1 MIITGLWLQH
11 FRNISDHTWSFEPGL
26 NVFTAPN
33 GSGKSNLIESLALL
47 STGQSWRA
55 KQTDE
60 LIEWDEELARVM
72 AKFQDEKRRR
82 NQTRTTLYPRYSP
95 RQKKR
100 ISVSIASTVSVV
112 EPAMPR
118 GNFLR

>member
-72 AKFQDEKRRR
+72 AKFQDEKGDETKLE
-82 NQTRTTLYPRYSP
+82 QLFTHGIL
-95 RQKKR
+95 QGKKN
-100 ISVSIASTVSVV
+100 
-112 EPAMPR
+112 E
-118 GNFLR
+118 